1 MTGGGR
7 KVTALAVAALLAAPG
22 AAAAQSDVQDPP
34 RVPTSA
40 KSAKRCK
47 TTKNRFASF
56 RVFIVK
62 GKSRIT
68 CRKARSVV
76 RAGLDARGYTYFDW
90 TKAGGGPGP
99 WSDVWEREDER
110 VVVTAIVNA

>member
-1 MTGGGR
+1 M
-7 KVTALAVAALLAAPG
+7 
-22 AAAAQSDVQDPP
+22 
-34 RVPTSA
+34 PTSA
-40 KSAKRCK
+40 KSAKRCQ

-62 GKSRIT
+62 GKTRIS

-76 RAGLDARGYTYFDW
+76 RAGMDARGYTYFDW
-90 TKAGGGPGP
+90 TKAAAAGP